1 MRKQLFAG
9 AVLLAVPALIA
20 AAAAPLTFG
29 SGSKV
34 WVSGTSTVRSWRCE
48 STQVSGTAEAA
59 STELAQVGS
68 ARGEITIPV
77 STLDCRNGTMNGH
90 MRTALKAQQNPS
102 IRFRATSVRVTP
114 SGPTQGAV
122 AMTGQLTIGGQS
134 REVTINGTAVRE
146 GTNLRV
152 RGTEQVTMT
161 DYGIQPPRLMAG
173 TMRVHAP
180 VTVGFDVVL
189 RP

>member
-9 AVLLAVPALIA
+9 ALLIAVPALMA
-20 AAAAPLTFG
+20 ASAVPLTFG
-29 SGSKV
+29 SGSRV
-34 WVSGTSTVRSWRCE
+34 WVSGTSTVRSYRCE
-48 STQVSGTAEAA
+48 STEVSGSADAG
-59 STELAQVGS
+59 STELAQLGQ

-90 MRTALKAQQNPS
+90 MRTALKAQQSPN
-102 IRFRATSVRVTP
+102 IRFRASSVRATP
-114 SGPTQGAV
+114 AGAMT
-122 AMTGQLTIGGQS
+122 MTGQLTIGGQT
-134 REVTINGTAVRE
+134 RDVTVNGTAARE
-146 GTNLRV
+146 GGNLRV
-152 RGTEQVTMT
+152 RGTHNLTMT

-180 VTVGFDVVL
+180 VTIGFDVVL